1 MFRITR
7 WWNVVILAGFFW
19 GCADSGPPELE
30 QAVSAVRYLSAP
42 KQLSR
47 SAFAAAF
54 AEEEGTPSQ
63 YVSYLFSQL
72 GTAEWP
78 RPFDKDEAQ
87 AMRSAGIPMLPENV
101 FLAPLEP
108 DLEVK
113 NKLQLV
119 VRFDDERGVII
130 VDGYTNPT
138 RKPLFTQEWPL
149 PRVTPAPGVQ
159 EQFEAQVETGASYQS
174 F

>member
-7 WWNVVILAGFFW
+7 WCNVVILAGFFW
-19 GCADSGPPELE
+19 GCADSGSPELA
-30 QAVSAVRYLSAP
+30 QAVNAIRYLSAP
-42 KQLSR
+42 TQLSR

-54 AEEEGTPSQ
+54 AEEEGKPSQ

-72 GTAEWP
+72 GTA
-78 RPFDKDEAQ
+78 
-87 AMRSAGIPMLPENV
+87 AGIPLIPENV

-113 NKLQLV
+113 SKLQLV

-130 VDGYTNPT
+130 VDGYTNPAQ
-138 RKPLFTQEWPL
+138 KPLFTQEWPL
-149 PRVTPAPGVQ
+149 PKVSPAPGVQ
-159 EQFEAQVETGASYQS
+159 ELFESQVETGASYQA